1 MRRPTLAYRLGW
13 KRHVGEK
20 KAEQPVCGH
29 FPPSFPRADRVGR
42 SHTYEEMGAKCRE
55 VVFRISASLTRT
67 EHMCVHSL
75 GDVNCLT
82 SETPQRQEVLL
93 CLQLKYK
100 DEQEDSQ

>member
-1 MRRPTLAYRLGW
+1 MCARL
-13 KRHVGEK
+13 
-20 KAEQPVCGH
+20 
-29 FPPSFPRADRVGR
+29 
-42 SHTYEEMGAKCRE
+42 
-55 VVFRISASLTRT
+55 
-67 EHMCVHSL
+67 L